1 VPAIEQHELD
11 ALETER
17 KHINALAYLAQFT
30 APGTEFE
37 RAKLR
42 LMESFVVKLGYTI
55 MRMPQALLNQRT
67 LACYSDNK
75 QDGKHAHKLP
85 DYNDIHCEY
94 ISTLDMPGLG
104 SITSRCDTLEA
115 NFDPVVGSVKA
126 NWAMEFTGHGDE
138 TRWRNAS
145 VEIDLDGV
153 TMGTHAEFDDD
164 GIKSGGVSVGAGA
177 GLGPK
182 LEGGPLEIGVKA
194 GVSAGLEFDRNGL
207 SDVSISAGIESKT
220 SSTIGKTDAA
230 QSQSAMKAGA
240 NSTWSWNS
248 GFSGAVSGGFDSS
261 VF

>member
-1 VPAIEQHELD
+1 
-11 ALETER
+11 
-17 KHINALAYLAQFT
+17 
-30 APGTEFE
+30 
-37 RAKLR
+37 
-42 LMESFVVKLGYTI
+42 
-55 MRMPQALLNQRT
+55 MPLALLNQRT
-67 LACYSDNK
+67 LACFSGSK
-75 QDGKHAHKLP
+75 HAGQHAHKLP

-104 SITSRCDTLEA
+104 SITSRCDKLEA
-115 NFDPVVGSVKA
+115 NFDPIVGPVKA

-153 TMGTHAEFDDD
+153 TVSTHTEFDDD
-164 GIKSGGVSVGAGA
+164 GIKSGGVSVGASA

-207 SDVSISAGIESKT
+207 SDVSISAGAGS
-220 SSTIGKTDAA
+220 
-230 QSQSAMKAGA
+230 KAGSTVGETDMA
-240 NSTWSWNS
+240 GSSSELKAGVNSTYSWSTGYS
-248 GFSGAVSGGFDSS
+248 GGVSGGFDSS